1 MTFQVIL
8 PLQPHPQNKTKQT
21 DPQGSL
27 NSSRSAC
34 SPTPQNF
41 LIICK
46 SRLTRGNLKVKQ
58 DLQKSSRK
66 FFLGSLL
73 SPPPPALVPN
83 DHSHFTVTNNTPPPK
98 HNKSKTLAREG
109 EHTHTHSSSHSCP
122 KPTDTSGHHHFSLA
136 SSTPG
141 AEG

>member
-73 SPPPPALVPN
+73 SPPPPHLFQMIIPT
-83 DHSHFTVTNNTPPPK
+83 SQLQTTPPLQSTTK
-98 HNKSKTLAREG
+98 ARRW
-109 EHTHTHSSSHSCP
+109 HAKANTHTHSSSHSCP